1 MLVRRLKSFLFV
13 CLLLLL
19 FSATSQAAEEKTY
32 LITETQ
38 LQTFESSLSSWQKSS
53 EILKL
58 NSTESAKL
66 AANLQQEL
74 EDSKKTLQD
83 ILSKQL
89 ELKNLADKASQNL
102 IDQTKQLNALQLSYQ
117 KSEKAL
123 QNKLRRVHL
132 EETILGALL
141 VFTSYKAIVH

>member
-53 EILKL
+53 EIL
-58 NSTESAKL
+58 KL